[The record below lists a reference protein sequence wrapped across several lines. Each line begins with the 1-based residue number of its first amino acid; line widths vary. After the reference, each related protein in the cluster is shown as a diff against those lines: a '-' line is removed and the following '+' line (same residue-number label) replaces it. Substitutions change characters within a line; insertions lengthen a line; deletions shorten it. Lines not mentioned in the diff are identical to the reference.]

1 MDAKV
6 LASREEQRRRR
17 SGSGARA
24 RAVSEVKISN
34 TREWSVL
41 CWTAMATSGGGG
53 GMNAMAAGVLW
64 SRGSA
69 ARGSRRPAGGERGRA
84 SGIGRR
90 ISRRGG
96 AGAVRDGNG

>member
-53 GMNAMAAGVLW
+53 GMNAMAAG
-64 SRGSA
+64 
-69 ARGSRRPAGGERGRA
+69 P
-84 SGIGRR
+84 
-90 ISRRGG
+90 GG
-96 AGAVRDGNG
+96 ARSEERRVGKECRN